1 MDLELGKTGG
11 GCLGENCLWVQAA
24 GAQLAC
30 GEEVDG
36 YWGKTELRAAAH
48 ELRFAYARG
57 KLRRF
62 GKITSYLY
70 AGKLIPF

>member
-1 MDLELGKTGG
+1 MEKKWLWQAVMDLELGKTGG

-36 YWGKTELRAAAH
+36 Y
-48 ELRFAYARG
+48 
-57 KLRRF
+57 
-62 GKITSYLY
+62 
-70 AGKLIPF
+70 